1 MIPLDVMS
9 DGFDTVCNSSRVVIF
24 SEGLEVFSFPI
35 HHLQSQILATFM
47 RRDLGTTL
55 QPPCC
60 LATKEWQ
67 RKDKMANVSTPGGFS
82 TPYNT
87 GMMSRP
93 AIECKIGHFNTWF
106 YC

>member
-1 MIPLDVMS
+1 MALP
-9 DGFDTVCNSSRVVIF
+9 F
-24 SEGLEVFSFPI
+24 E
-35 HHLQSQILATFM
+35 TFM
-47 RRDLGTTL
+47 RRDLGTIL

-87 GMMSRP
+87 GMVSGP
-93 AIECKIGHFNTWF
+93 AIECKIGHLNTWF

>member
-1 MIPLDVMS
+1 MIPRDVMS
-9 DGFDTVCNSSRVVIF
+9 DGFDMVCNSSRVVIF

-35 HHLQSQILATFM
+35 MFHHHLQSQILATFM

-55 QPPCC
+55 QLLCC

-87 GMMSRP
+87 GMMSGP
-93 AIECKIGHFNTWF
+93 AIECKI
-106 YC
+106 